1 MKRLRS
7 SLTSPAD
14 QEISR
19 RVLDAE
25 RALISALRSC
35 DVPRDSDPLVR
46 RRAFAVRRDLER
58 ALGAIS
64 SVRRIEPAFG
74 IESDVAVASRPR
86 KEKVK
91 VAPVPVD
98 STGE

>member
-7 SLTSPAD
+7 ILSSPAD

-19 RVLDAE
+19 RVLEAE

-74 IESDVAVASRPR
+74 IDPEVATAPRLR
-86 KEKVK
+86 KEKIEP
-91 VAPVPVD
+91 APVE